1 MWIIKSFNEL
11 TTRELYTYLQL
22 RVNVFIVEQSC
33 PYPELDGYDLDS
45 YHLAYIVDNKVLAY
59 ARILPAGIKY
69 QRVSIGR
76 VIVNQ
81 KSRGQ
86 GIAKQLMQKAIEFSQ
101 KEWPNRDIQLQA
113 QAHLKHFYGS
123 FGFLE
128 ISEEYDED
136 GIPHVDMLKSSH

>member
-11 TTRELYTYLQL
+11 TTIELYSYLQL

-45 YHLAYIVDNKVLAY
+45 YHLTYIENDEVLAY

-69 QRVSIGR
+69 QRISIGR
-76 VIVNQ
+76 VIVDQ
-81 KSRGQ
+81 KSRGR
-86 GIAKQLMQKAIEFSQ
+86 GLAKELMNQAIEFSRE
-101 KEWPNRDIQLQA
+101 KWPNTDIQLQA
-113 QAHLKHFYGS
+113 QTYLKQFYGS
-123 FGFLE
+123 FGFIE

-136 GIPHVDMLKSSH
+136 GIPHVDMLKRSH